1 MEIKFDKNVTVII
14 VTYNAEQW
22 LERCFTSLKKSNYP
36 CKTIVIDNG
45 SKDNTVK
52 LIRENFPEVE
62 LFVSDKNLGFGQGN
76 NYGIKRALNDGADY
90 FFMLNQDA
98 WVEEDTIEKLVS
110 IAQRNPNFGI
120 ISPIHL
126 NGEYSELDSNF
137 KKYITKSL
145 SQQTVSKMFGGT
157 DASLDEIYSID
168 FVNAAAWFLPLSCIK
183 KVGGFDPI
191 FFHYGEDFNF
201 LSRVKY
207 HGFKIG
213 VCPKTTIC
221 HDRLVVEKG
230 KEITRLNN
238 SSLAYVSDINN
249 NLFLLYIKEVTFLFA
264 AIIYNLLR
272 LKPERSKAFFSFVF
286 QIFSSYKDV
295 SNSRNI
301 NKLKGLNYL

>member
-1 MEIKFDKNVTVII
+1 MSLK
-14 VTYNAEQW
+14 Q
-22 LERCFTSLKKSNYP
+22 CFTSLKKSNYP

-90 FFMLNQDA
+90 FFLLNQDA

-145 SQQTVSKMFGGT
+145 SQQTVSKMFGST